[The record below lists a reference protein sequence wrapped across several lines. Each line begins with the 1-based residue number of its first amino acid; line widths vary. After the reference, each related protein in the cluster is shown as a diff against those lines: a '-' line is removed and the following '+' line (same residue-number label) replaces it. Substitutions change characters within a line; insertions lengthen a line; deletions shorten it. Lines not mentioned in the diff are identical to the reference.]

1 MIDVLCSKNPWKL
14 DISCWSVCLR
24 LGSGWIESRFFLYV
38 TTWKNVGWTFFGGG
52 KSWPN
57 KCALAVGVGER
68 FWNMIDSE
76 FTFFFFGFI
85 AIQLGNETTTSWV
98 LVHLPLGHFF
108 FNWTIHP
115 HETCSHSAIQPP
127 LATSYGNWEVQIPR
141 VVSFFRRFCWC
152 VCHLRPLPPFSPQ
165 GRSTRWL
172 FASSVRRSDAASQK
186 WQFFLEKQN
195 DVPKD
200 KGPSASISNI
210 YMCFSFFGGGF
221 WSIGFRCCG
230 FRWDIWSNVMISA
243 CKV

>member
-76 FTFFFFGFI
+76 FTVFFSGFI

-108 FNWTIHP
+108 FNWKIHP

-152 VCHLRPLPPFSPQ
+152 VCHLRPLPPFSPKAEAPDDFLHPPCAAA
-165 GRSTRWL
+165 TRRPKNDSFFW
-172 FASSVRRSDAASQK
+172 RNKTTSQK
-186 WQFFLEKQN
+186 T
-195 DVPKD
+195 
-200 KGPSASISNI
+200 KGHQHPLATFIC
-210 YMCFSFFGGGF
+210 CFSFFGGGF
-221 WSIGFRCCG
+221 WSIGFSCCG